1 MYEKDTR
8 TVMTLDAGGTNF
20 VFSAIRGCEEVVT
33 PVRLDAV
40 TDDVNRC
47 LAVLVDGFRQVKNAL
62 AEEPV
67 AISFAFPGPADYE
80 AGIIGDLPNFPCFRG
95 GVAMGPYLSEVFQLP
110 VYINNDG
117 NLFAYGEALAGA
129 LPALNKALEEAG
141 STHRCKNLLGI
152 TLGTGFG
159 AGVVLDGT
167 LLKGDNGCGG
177 DVWLMRNVFTP
188 SIIAEENVSI
198 RAVKRVY
205 RELSGDTTPLEPKDI
220 FEIADGTRPGDV
232 AAAKESFRRLGVAA
246 ADAIAHALDIVDG
259 LVVLGGGLS
268 GASAYILPALTE
280 VLAPWLQMEPLNLT
294 SEDGLRRFLEDRSE
308 LIPVP
313 GCDRCVRY
321 RREKKTGITVS
332 RLGTSKAVALGAYA
346 YALSQ
351 IDQTNKSKY

>member
-1 MYEKDTR
+1 MKSFPGSF
-8 TVMTLDAGGTNF
+8 TLGRGIPLAAGPLGVSFRFPEGWYSFSSF

-40 TDDVNRC
+40 TDNVDRC
-47 LAVLVDGFRQVKNAL
+47 LEVLVDGFRQVKNAL
-62 AEEPV
+62 TEEPV

-259 LVVLGGGLS
+259 LVVRRAEHRRQLCFGQCEDVGVGTGGQQPAAAGGSQS
-268 GASAYILPALTE
+268 GGHREGY
-280 VLAPWLQMEPLNLT
+280 LAQSVHGMCFT
-294 SEDGLRRFLEDRSE
+294 MVRM
-308 LIPVP
+308 VP
-313 GCDRCVRY
+313 
-321 RREKKTGITVS
+321 
-332 RLGTSKAVALGAYA
+332 
-346 YALSQ
+346 
-351 IDQTNKSKY
+351 